1 MELPPKRRASTRIAV
16 RNAWLQNLQWVDE
29 YGFCEYV
36 REAIEDDHEDLRICW
51 CCGVTGYQEIAHII
65 PHSLGGSHLPFNSFL
80 LCAECHL
87 NSPDCSKAKYFV
99 AFTNENAGR
108 FSRVLAETF
117 NKINLRVVEF
127 CEQEP
132 ERAKVLIECM
142 QAASLD
148 FSSRVTTHGSNYSI
162 STKMARFEM
171 VLDEAIDL
179 AGLHPI
185 EK

>member
-1 MELPPKRRASTRIAV
+1 M
-16 RNAWLQNLQWVDE
+16 
-29 YGFCEYV
+29 
-36 REAIEDDHEDLRICW
+36 
-51 CCGVTGYQEIAHII
+51 
-65 PHSLGGSHLPFNSFL
+65 PFNSFL